1 MNQFKIINRIRL
13 LYQLFKIWILTNKV
27 MIALILAWIKTKVKL
42 LCKKENLVEV
52 VGQVVVGQVVVG
64 QVVEVQAVVG
74 QVLVGQVLVGQVL
87 LGQVAKALQH
97 HPPPRLQELLLI
109 DM

>member
-52 VGQVVVGQVVVG
+52 VGQVVVGQVV
-64 QVVEVQAVVG
+64 EVQAVVG
-74 QVLVGQVLVGQVL
+74 QVLVGQVLL
-87 LGQVAKALQH
+87 DQVAKALQH